1 MNTDTP
7 IVGTVVVTRQLAR
20 GVIARVD
27 GRVRWFPSL
36 PAVFRA
42 AVALLDAA
50 GGTTAA
56 GETNPNEER
65 KRP

>member
-1 MNTDTP
+1 MTTDTP
-7 IVGTVVVTRQLAR
+7 IVGTGVVTRQLAR
-20 GVIARVD
+20 GIIARVD

-42 AVALLDAA
+42 AVAMLDAA
-50 GGTTAA
+50 GGAAAA
-56 GETNPNEER
+56 GETSLNEER

>member
-1 MNTDTP
+1 MTTDTH
-7 IVGTVVVTRQLAR
+7 IVGTVVVTHQLAR

-27 GRVRWFPSL
+27 GQTRWFPSL

-50 GGTTAA
+50 GEVTAA
-56 GETNPNEER
+56 GETSLNEER

>member
-1 MNTDTP
+1 MTTDTP
-7 IVGTVVVTRQLAR
+7 IVGTVVVTHQLAR

-27 GRVRWFPSL
+27 GQARWFPSL
-36 PAVFRA
+36 PAVFHA

-50 GGTTAA
+50 GEVTAA
-56 GETNPNEER
+56 GETSLNEER